1 VIRANKRRSAV
12 VLAFFLASF
21 SLFAQ
26 FGGEFTGYYAP
37 SKWTTVLAGNAQ
49 YQNTASAERQ
59 QGNKLLLVSGAVSAQ
74 PTPQLPASIIDY
86 TIALAGTGLQPVVF
100 SCLFT
105 GAADGYDLA
114 QLIYDSGSGFQVI
127 VNFSTLI
134 GSQQAYI
141 GQLQGGRPF
150 GFRVYSN
157 NDNVADTLVI
167 SVVPEPSVLSLLGL
181 GVGTLLW
188 RLRRLRG

>member
-1 VIRANKRRSAV
+1 M
-12 VLAFFLASF
+12 LAFFLAGTAA
-21 SLFAQ
+21 FAQ
-26 FGGEFTGYYAP
+26 FEGDFTGYYAP

-49 YQNTASAERQ
+49 YQNTASAVRQ
-59 QGNKLLLVSGAVSAQ
+59 QGDKLLLISGAVSAQ
-74 PTPQLPASIIDY
+74 PTPQLPASVIDY
-86 TIALAGTGLQPVVF
+86 TITLDGTGLQPVAF

-127 VNFSTLI
+127 ANFSTLI
-134 GSQQAYI
+134 GIQQAYI

-167 SVVPEPSVLSLLGL
+167 TVIPEPSTLALLGL
-181 GVGTLLW
+181 GAGALVW
-188 RLRRLRG
+188 RLRRMGRH